1 MCPVVCVFDMGF
13 AHKVEQKKA
22 SHVYGLRRLLLTA
35 SENDLH
41 QRVHAQEIVVRLVL
55 HLFRHVQQ
63 LDCIFFIPRFSRSS
77 DNCCE
82 QENYCTVGG
91 GTQALF
97 PCLTFVFTRDLS
109 IPRA

>member
-1 MCPVVCVFDMGF
+1 MCSVVCVFDMGF

-63 LDCIFFIPRFSRSS
+63 LDCIFFLFL
-77 DNCCE
+77 DF
-82 QENYCTVGG
+82 QEVVIIVANKRIIVQWGG
-91 GTQALF
+91 GHR
-97 PCLTFVFTRDLS
+97 PCFHV
-109 IPRA
+109 